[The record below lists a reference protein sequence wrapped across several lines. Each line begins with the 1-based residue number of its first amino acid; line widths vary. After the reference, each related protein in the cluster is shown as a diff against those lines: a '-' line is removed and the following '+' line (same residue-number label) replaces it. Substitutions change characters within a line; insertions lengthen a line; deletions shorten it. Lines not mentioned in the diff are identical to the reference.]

1 MPLNPRI
8 PIALL
13 LALGLVV
20 VAEVLFAQY
29 VQHYEPCE
37 LCLRERLP
45 WYALLGLAAV
55 GLARPSW
62 TILLALALVL
72 LVSAGFGAHHAGVE
86 FGWWPGPD
94 ACTGT
99 SGADT
104 VDELRRRM
112 LEEQPVRCDRPSWTF
127 LGVSMAGYNFL
138 VSLAAAA
145 FALIA
150 ALRIRSQANAR

>member
-1 MPLNPRI
+1 MTLNPRI

-13 LALGLVV
+13 LALGLAVV
-20 VAEVLFAQY
+20 GEVLFAQY

-62 TILLALALVL
+62 TVL
-72 LVSAGFGAHHAGVE
+72 LPLAFVLFVSAGFGAHHAGVE
-86 FGWWPGPD
+86 FGWWPGPE

-104 VDELRRRM
+104 VEELRQRM
-112 LEEQPVRCDRPSWTF
+112 LQEQPVRCDQPSWTF
-127 LGVSMAGYNFL
+127 LGISMAAYNFL
-138 VSLAAAA
+138 VSLAAAV
-145 FALIA
+145 FALA
-150 ALRIRSQANAR
+150 AAFRIKAGVHVR